1 MNRDHYNY
9 METTMVSRSPIV
21 KSKDPCPSSAYQNHE
36 SKDPCPSSAYQNHE
50 SKDPCP
56 YSAYQNH
63 ESKDPCSS
71 SAYQNHECLIQDLNG
86 HQYHHRLKT
95 HRESVDL
102 QETSQASQMV
112 VNLKVSGLGS
122 MMQDSMDSGISGVS
136 NSRSLKL
143 NAPDVLQEPQPMRTV
158 VGRLVSLEEGRM
170 EAVSTPRGN
179 PTATPA
185 PAHPETKTT
194 SRNRHHQTETELD
207 SDPVDPDLTI
217 HPDHQQFEEV
227 EEELE
232 DIWNHSNGYRQ
243 SISSDIMYQP
253 HQEEEGGSSNTPG
266 LTTDPLSPPQAQP
279 QATPYRKLITTSAPN
294 LLVAGFTLPSS
305 LQTLLGYNQDQDQNQ
320 GFSQDPNSREELPM
334 LANRDMRSWAAFP
347 IQDQPWRT
355 TALVNETAAEPVKLP
370 EMEDQKRYI
379 YQYREEEEE
388 DEEEKMEDTGCPKD
402 PSMSLLSVYMGL
414 DGNNQRATSCGTLE
428 CVMEKHGESLATGGR
443 CGTMNGSGSELQ
455 TMEGT
460 LERKHKL
467 QLGGKKARSRAW
479 SSHHAVLYKQTLCFY
494 QDRKDTLRNCVCGLS
509 LTLTG
514 AECVSAPENTKKP
527 QCFSLRLRD
536 GSEYLLNTAN
546 RFMMKKWMLKIQAN
560 SVPSEHV
567 SSMMSPSNLLVQD
580 TPAPFTTSFLSQST
594 STGTDRA
601 KDIVVLT
608 RETHRQIPQLHPEKQ
623 QDPTSSS
630 HTGRRDNYDSLR
642 LCGRYREN
650 SPPSLH
656 SSISP
661 FSLHNSSSIPPFSL
675 HSSVSPPSSSVYRGG
690 QDWLSQVNKSHS
702 FTSARYQNIKPA
714 LLPPGGR
721 GRDYGSVGLDC
732 GSNYSVTMIIGD
744 KQSAASPTL
753 SCDGSGPSIT
763 SHTDPQRPLLDG
775 WQHNSYHQDS
785 TTRRQLHQHQAMYH
799 HDQEPSL
806 RSCTSLPPPRKKSV
820 FNKFFGKKD

>member
-1 MNRDHYNY
+1 
-9 METTMVSRSPIV
+9 
-21 KSKDPCPSSAYQNHE
+21 
-36 SKDPCPSSAYQNHE
+36 
-50 SKDPCP
+50 
-56 YSAYQNH
+56 
-63 ESKDPCSS
+63 
-71 SAYQNHECLIQDLNG
+71 
-86 HQYHHRLKT
+86 
-95 HRESVDL
+95 
-102 QETSQASQMV
+102 
-112 VNLKVSGLGS
+112 
-122 MMQDSMDSGISGVS
+122 
-136 NSRSLKL
+136 
-143 NAPDVLQEPQPMRTV
+143 
-158 VGRLVSLEEGRM
+158 M

-194 SRNRHHQTETELD
+194 PRNRHHQTETELD

-253 HQEEEGGSSNTPG
+253 HQEEEEGGSSNTPG
-266 LTTDPLSPPQAQP
+266 LTTDPLSPPKAQP

-294 LLVAGFTLPSS
+294 LLVAEFTLPSS
-305 LQTLLGYNQDQDQNQ
+305 LQTLLGYNQDQNQDQ

-388 DEEEKMEDTGCPKD
+388 EEDEEEKMEDTGCPKD
-402 PSMSLLSVYMGL
+402 PSMSLLSVHMGL
-414 DGNNQRATSCGTLE
+414 HGNNQRATSCGTLE
-428 CVMEKHGESLATGGR
+428 GVMEKHGESLATGGR

-494 QDRKDTLRNCVCGLS
+494 QDRRDTLRNCVCGLS

-580 TPAPFTTSFLSQST
+580 TSAPFTTSCLSQST

-601 KDIVVLT
+601 KEIVVLT
-608 RETHRQIPQLHPEKQ
+608 RETRETQIPQLHPEKQ
-623 QDPTSSS
+623 QEPTSSS

-642 LCGRYREN
+642 QKLCGRYREN
-650 SPPSLH
+650 SP

-661 FSLHNSSSIPPFSL
+661 FCLHNSSSIPPFSL
-675 HSSVSPPSSSVYRGG
+675 HSSVSPPFSSVYRGG

-775 WQHNSYHQDS
+775 WQHHSYHQDS

-806 RSCTSLPPPRKKSV
+806 RSCASLPPPRKKSV